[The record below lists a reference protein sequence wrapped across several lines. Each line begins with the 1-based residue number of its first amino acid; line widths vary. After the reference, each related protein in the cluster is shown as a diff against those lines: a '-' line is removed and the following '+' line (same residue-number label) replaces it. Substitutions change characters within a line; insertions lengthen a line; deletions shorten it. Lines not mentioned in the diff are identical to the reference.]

1 MTSLGDCLIERMNA
15 GIIPGLITVDQ
26 RAGPPWFVPDVQA
39 GGASVDGDGPPAVE
53 GERLIAI
60 IVELALD
67 DHPALVRDEPRRRQR
82 RAGLPVQREAIL
94 VAERSAGA
102 RVPLTVQLD
111 GAGGVRKQR
120 AIAGEDGERTGLL
133 VGERL

>member
-1 MTSLGDCLIERMNA
+1 MNT
-15 GIIPGLITVDQ
+15 GIVPGLINVDQ
-26 RAGPPWFVPDVQA
+26 RARPPWVVPDVQA
-39 GGASVDGDGPPAVE
+39 GGASVDGDGTPAVE
-53 GERLIAI
+53 GERLIAV

-67 DHPALVRDEPRRRQR
+67 DHPALVGDEPRRCQR
-82 RAGLPVQREAIL
+82 CAGLPMQREAIL
-94 VAERSAGA
+94 VGERAAGA
-102 RVPLTVQLD
+102 RVPLTVELD